1 MTLFEFQ
8 TPHYAISESEK
19 LELVRSLNQENSI
32 DDSLFQQSEKL
43 VKSPANQETSLT
55 ESFLEQAFNT
65 HMSQFEE
72 TTKSEFKVPISEPKS
87 KINFTDLI
95 SKTKINSPSTPS
107 PMKSQRLMQRRKQV
121 SYLVNNLR
129 WIKSIKAKFD
139 RLQPKKKTRY
149 LGRSVARICSNLG

>member
-1 MTLFEFQ
+1 MTLIDFQ
-8 TPHYAISESEK
+8 TPHYAISDSEK
-19 LELVRSLNQENSI
+19 LELVRSLNQETI
-32 DDSLFQQSEKL
+32 ITDSFFQQSEKIEL

-72 TTKSEFKVPISEPKS
+72 TTNKSEFKVPISEPKS

-121 SYLVNNLR
+121 SY
-129 WIKSIKAKFD
+129 
-139 RLQPKKKTRY
+139 
-149 LGRSVARICSNLG
+149 

>member
-1 MTLFEFQ
+1 MTLFDFQ
-8 TPHYAISESEK
+8 TPHYAISDSEK

-32 DDSLFQQSEKL
+32 NDSLFQQSEKIEL

-121 SYLVNNLR
+121 SY
-129 WIKSIKAKFD
+129 
-139 RLQPKKKTRY
+139 
-149 LGRSVARICSNLG
+149 

>member
-1 MTLFEFQ
+1 MTLFDFFQ
-8 TPHYAISESEK
+8 TPHYAISDSEK

-32 DDSLFQQSEKL
+32 NDSLFQQSEKL

-72 TTKSEFKVPISEPKS
+72 TTNKSEFKVPISEPKS

-121 SYLVNNLR
+121 SYMIHILFEMN
-129 WIKSIKAKFD
+129 
-139 RLQPKKKTRY
+139 
-149 LGRSVARICSNLG
+149 

>member
-1 MTLFEFQ
+1 MTLFDFFQ
-8 TPHYAISESEK
+8 TPHYAISDSEK

-32 DDSLFQQSEKL
+32 NDSLFQQSEKL

-72 TTKSEFKVPISEPKS
+72 TTNKSEFKVPISEPKS

-121 SYLVNNLR
+121 SY
-129 WIKSIKAKFD
+129 
-139 RLQPKKKTRY
+139 
-149 LGRSVARICSNLG
+149 

>member
-1 MTLFEFQ
+1 MTLFDFFQ
-8 TPHYAISESEK
+8 TPHYAISDSEK
-19 LELVRSLNQENSI
+19 LELVRSPNQETI
-32 DDSLFQQSEKL
+32 ITDSFFQQSEKLEL

-72 TTKSEFKVPISEPKS
+72 TTNKSEFKVPISEPRT

-121 SYLVNNLR
+121 SY
-129 WIKSIKAKFD
+129 
-139 RLQPKKKTRY
+139 
-149 LGRSVARICSNLG
+149 

>member
-1 MTLFEFQ
+1 MTLFDFFQ
-8 TPHYAISESEK
+8 TPHYAISDSEK
-19 LELVRSLNQENSI
+19 LELVRSPNQESI
-32 DDSLFQQSEKL
+32 ITDSFLQQSEKLEL

-72 TTKSEFKVPISEPKS
+72 TTNKSEFKVPISEPKS

-121 SYLVNNLR
+121 SY
-129 WIKSIKAKFD
+129 
-139 RLQPKKKTRY
+139 
-149 LGRSVARICSNLG
+149 

>member
-1 MTLFEFQ
+1 MTLFDFFQ
-8 TPHYAISESEK
+8 TPHYAISDSEK
-19 LELVRSLNQENSI
+19 LELVRSPNQESI
-32 DDSLFQQSEKL
+32 ITDSFLQQSEKLEL

-129 WIKSIKAKFD
+129 WIKSIKTKFD
-139 RLQPKKKTRY
+139 R
-149 LGRSVARICSNLG
+149 

>member
-1 MTLFEFQ
+1 MQ
-8 TPHYAISESEK
+8 DEK
-19 LELVRSLNQENSI
+19 VAWNFYDAGTIAFYYTVLNYLYSA
-32 DDSLFQQSEKL
+32 
-43 VKSPANQETSLT
+43 ANQETSLT

-72 TTKSEFKVPISEPKS
+72 TTNKSEFKVPISEPKSS

-121 SYLVNNLR
+121 SYF
-129 WIKSIKAKFD
+129 ITK
-139 RLQPKKKTRY
+139 
-149 LGRSVARICSNLG
+149 

>member
-1 MTLFEFQ
+1 MTLFDFFQ
-8 TPHYAISESEK
+8 TPHYAISDSEK

-32 DDSLFQQSEKL
+32 NDSLFQQSEKL

-72 TTKSEFKVPISEPKS
+72 TTNKSEFKVPISEPKS

-121 SYLVNNLR
+121 SFFINNLR
-129 WIKSIKAKFD
+129 
-139 RLQPKKKTRY
+139 
-149 LGRSVARICSNLG
+149 